1 MSFVHRSD
9 LILGGVRSGK
19 SREALRVADLL
30 PAGSRGCFL
39 ATAQALDADMQTRI
53 ARHQAERPQG
63 WTTVEEPYDVA
74 RACERSA
81 GRCDV
86 IVLDCLTLW
95 VSNLLLR
102 GDKAGAILDAAD
114 ALARFAAIRRLSL
127 VMVSNEVGAGVHP
140 STEIGLRFRDVLGE
154 VNQRLAAAVDRV
166 TYMVAGIPMV
176 IKNAS
181 LPKDLRDQSF
191 ESP

>member
-1 MSFVHRSD
+1 VSFVPHSD

-19 SREALRVADLL
+19 SREALRVAALL
-30 PAGSRGCFL
+30 PRSSRGCFL
-39 ATAQALDADMQTRI
+39 ATAQGLDADMQARI

-63 WTTVEEPYDVA
+63 WTTVEEPYDIA
-74 RACERSA
+74 EACERLA

-102 GDKAGAILDAAD
+102 GDKDAAILDAAD
-114 ALARFAAIRRLSL
+114 NLARHAGLRRLNL
-127 VMVSNEVGAGVHP
+127 IMVSNEVGSGVHP
-140 STEIGLRFRDVLGE
+140 STQIGLRFRDVLGE
-154 VNQRLAAAVDRV
+154 VNQRLAAASDRV

-176 IKNAS
+176 IKNVP
-181 LPKDLRDQSF
+181 LPKDLRDRSF

>member
-19 SREALRVADLL
+19 SREALRVAALL
-30 PAGSRGCFL
+30 PPGSRGCFL
-39 ATAQALDADMQTRI
+39 ATAQALDADMQARI
-53 ARHQAERPQG
+53 ARHQEERPQG

-74 RACERSA
+74 GACERLA

-86 IVLDCLTLW
+86 VVLDCLTLW

-102 GDKAGAILDAAD
+102 GDKDGAILDAAD
-114 ALARFAAIRRLSL
+114 TLARCSGLRRLSL
-127 VMVSNEVGAGVHP
+127 IIVSNEVGAGVHP
-140 STEIGLRFRDVLGE
+140 PTEIGLRFRDVLGE

-166 TYMVAGIPMV
+166 TYMIAGIPMTV
-176 IKNAS
+176 KNS
-181 LPKDLRDQSF
+181 LLPEDLRDQSF

>member
-1 MSFVHRSD
+1 MSFVPQSD

-19 SREALRVADLL
+19 SREALRVAALL
-30 PAGSRGCFL
+30 PPGFRGCFL
-39 ATAQALDADMQTRI
+39 ATAQALDADMQARI
-53 ARHQAERPQG
+53 ARHQVERPPG

-74 RACERSA
+74 GACEKLA
-81 GRCDV
+81 GRYDV

-102 GDKAGAILDAAD
+102 GDKDAAILDAAD
-114 ALARFAAIRRLSL
+114 NLARHAGLRRLSL
-127 VMVSNEVGAGVHP
+127 IMVSNEVGAGVHP
-140 STEIGLRFRDVLGE
+140 PTQIGLRFRDVLGE
-154 VNQRLAAAVDRV
+154 VNQRLAAASDRV

-176 IKNAS
+176 IKNVP
-181 LPKDLRDQSF
+181 LPKDLRDRPF

>member
-1 MSFVHRSD
+1 VSFVPHSD

-19 SREALRVADLL
+19 SREALRVAALL
-30 PAGSRGCFL
+30 PPGFRGCFL
-39 ATAQALDADMQTRI
+39 ATAQALDADMQARV

-63 WTTVEEPYDVA
+63 WTTVEEPYDIA
-74 RACERSA
+74 GACERLA

-102 GDKAGAILDAAD
+102 GDKDAAILDATD
-114 ALARFAAIRRLSL
+114 NLARHAALRRLSL
-127 VMVSNEVGAGVHP
+127 IMVSNEVGAGVHP
-140 STEIGLRFRDVLGE
+140 PTQIGLRFRDVLGE
-154 VNQRLAAAVDRV
+154 VNQRLAAVSDRV

-176 IKNAS
+176 IKNVP
-181 LPKDLRDQSF
+181 LPKDLRDRPF